1 MDARA
6 RRRLHSIRFARRRP
20 PKGRQGASCG
30 HRKSDS
36 EEGNSGE
43 QHAERGS
50 DPSRC
55 ALSARDLNELGATMW
70 QMGVGYAN
78 GRLHWVSHRASIRD
92 NDQAGWRS
100 VRQRLIV
107 LQLHQGCSRGL
118 HDPAGH
124 RRSVGGRA
132 GDVGCVL
139 EARAVRLPAGRSS
152 VWCVAA
158 SNGSGSHVRV
168 PLRRAQMG
176 RAAASAAPPLGSD
189 WSSCS
194 CRSCRAAASLTWVV
208 RGRRCG
214 LGLSCSCG
222 GPGWAAAA
230 HVDRPKR
237 DQEGGSALFWDS

>member
-1 MDARA
+1 M
-6 RRRLHSIRFARRRP
+6 
-20 PKGRQGASCG
+20 
-30 HRKSDS
+30 
-36 EEGNSGE
+36 
-43 QHAERGS
+43 
-50 DPSRC
+50 
-55 ALSARDLNELGATMW
+55 
-70 QMGVGYAN
+70 
-78 GRLHWVSHRASIRD
+78 SHRASIRD

-158 SNGSGSHVRV
+158 SNGGGSHVRV
-168 PLRRAQMG
+168 PLRRARMG
-176 RAAASAAPPLGSD
+176 RAANSAAPPPGSD

-237 DQEGGSALFWDS
+237 DQEGGVCFVLGFVIMAREFCQTRESSLKAPRNSAVFSNLNQVQVEDAPPSWRRAEPIPVCLTP

>member
-1 MDARA
+1 
-6 RRRLHSIRFARRRP
+6 
-20 PKGRQGASCG
+20 
-30 HRKSDS
+30 
-36 EEGNSGE
+36 
-43 QHAERGS
+43 
-50 DPSRC
+50 
-55 ALSARDLNELGATMW
+55 
-70 QMGVGYAN
+70 MGVGYAN
-78 GRLHWVSHRASIRD
+78 GRPHWVSHRASIRD

-168 PLRRAQMG
+168 SLRRARMG
-176 RAAASAAPPLGSD
+176 RAANSAALPLGSD

-194 CRSCRAAASLTWVV
+194 CRLPRSRFSHLGGSRVCAAASPGVCVPL
-208 RGRRCG
+208 RRAR
-214 LGLSCSCG
+214 
-222 GPGWAAAA
+222 WAAAA
-230 HVDRPKR
+230 LWVGRNETKR
-237 DQEGGSALFWDS
+237 GGLLLFVFACYGAWPNEPSALVKLKT